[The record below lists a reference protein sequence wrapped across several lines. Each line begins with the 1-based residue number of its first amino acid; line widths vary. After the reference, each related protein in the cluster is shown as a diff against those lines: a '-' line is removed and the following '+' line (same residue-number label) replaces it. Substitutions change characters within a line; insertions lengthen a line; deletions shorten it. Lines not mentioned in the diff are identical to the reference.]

1 MTSAHSSR
9 KHPLIF
15 FRRARVESDSR
26 NAYMWL
32 STKFKAPAAH
42 HTLQEFREVY
52 AEFGAECGDPHV
64 RIINGSELIDHDPAL
79 YEPDHVH
86 PRDAGIEQLAE
97 RLAEQLMEDL

>member
-1 MTSAHSSR
+1 MVG
-9 KHPLIF
+9 F
-15 FRRARVESDSR
+15 VERGVVVD
-26 NAYMWL
+26 
-32 STKFKAPAAH
+32 
-42 HTLQEFREVY
+42 EFASVY
-52 AEFGAECGDPHV
+52 DPHV